1 MLGLGVPSKAYF
13 SMAAD
18 RPILAI
24 MEEQAE
30 VAGMVKEHHIGWVC
44 QANDPIALAA
54 LIDQICQDKLYEL
67 IQSPRQVLQDHYHQD
82 KLLQDFAEVV
92 ES

>member
-1 MLGLGVPSKAYF
+1 MAISALVGVA
-13 SMAAD
+13 
-18 RPILAI
+18 LL
-24 MEEQAE
+24 
-30 VAGMVKEHHIGWVC
+30 VKTFQIGRRNT
-44 QANDPIALAA
+44 APAIALAA

-82 KLLQDFAEVV
+82 KLLQDFAEIV